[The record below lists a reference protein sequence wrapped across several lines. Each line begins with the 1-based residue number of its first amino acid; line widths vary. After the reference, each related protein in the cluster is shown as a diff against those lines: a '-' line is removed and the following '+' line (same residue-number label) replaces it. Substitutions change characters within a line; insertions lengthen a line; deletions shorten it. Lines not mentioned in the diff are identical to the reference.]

1 MIVQAFSNEAA
12 WDFLSN
18 NIPFFDYPDKD
29 IEKTYYFRWWTF
41 RKHLKK
47 TASGFVITEFQ
58 PPVPWAGKENTISCP
73 AGHHFREGRWLHDP
87 QFLNDYAVFW
97 LRGGGALRSYSF
109 WIADSIRQHALV
121 TGDFSLAKN
130 LLPDLVRNDE
140 AWERERRD
148 PNGLF
153 WQIDDRDGMEV
164 SIGGSGYRATI
175 NSYMFGDALAIS
187 RIAALTGDTDLEK
200 RYHDK
205 AMTLQQ
211 LINEKLWDKD
221 AGFYKVAPRNRDA
234 NVPLTPA
241 DVRELH
247 GYTPW
252 YFDALIP
259 PSEYGVAWNQLA
271 DPDGFYAPFGPT
283 TTEQRHPGFRVA
295 YEGHECQWN
304 GPSWPFAT
312 SITLTGLANYIDKEK
327 TANPENDMTPYQ
339 AVYLETLGIYARSHR
354 IRDDESMKEIA
365 WIDENLN
372 PFTGDW
378 ISRTRLKT
386 WNNGTWDAGK
396 GGVERGKDY
405 NHSTF
410 CDLVIHGLIGFKP
423 EAGDS
428 FRLVPLVPE
437 NIEYFCLDHVYYHGK
452 IITVFYDSTGDR
464 YQHGKGFRVLMD
476 GKEVFA
482 SETIPSSPVEIIRGS
497 GQLLRKAQSAVTSG
511 QTAVGKA
518 QSPP

>member
-1 MIVQAFSNEAA
+1 A
-12 WDFLSN
+12 
-18 NIPFFDYPDKD
+18 
-29 IEKTYYFRWWTF
+29 
-41 RKHLKK
+41 
-47 TASGFVITEFQ
+47 GFVITEFQ

-73 AGHHFREGRWLHDP
+73 GGHHFREGRWLHDP

-109 WIADSIRQHALV
+109 WIADSIWKRALV
-121 TGDFSLAKN
+121 TGDFSLAEN
-130 LLPDLVRNDE
+130 LLPDLVRNHE
-140 AWERERRD
+140 AWERERLD

-187 RIAALTGDTDLEK
+187 CIAARKGEDDLANKYYEK
-200 RYHDK
+200 
-205 AMTLQQ
+205 AITLKR
-211 LINEKLWDKD
+211 LINENLWDQK
-221 AGFYKVAPRNRDA
+221 AGFYKVAKRNDNREL
-234 NVPLTPA
+234 PLQLA

-252 YFDALIP
+252 YFDAIIP
-259 PSEYGVAWNQLA
+259 QPEYGVAWSQLT
-271 DPDGFYAPFGPT
+271 DPEGFFAPFGPT
-283 TTEQRHPGFRVA
+283 TAEQRHPGFKIS

-312 SITLTGLANYIDKEK
+312 SMTLTSLANFIEKEK
-327 TANPENDMTPYQ
+327 TANPEADISELQ
-339 AVYLETLGIYARSHR
+339 SAYLETLGIYARSHR
-354 IRDDESMKEIA
+354 IKNESMKEIA

-386 WNNGTWDAGK
+386 WNNGTWDRGK

-410 CDLVIHGLIGFKP
+410 CDLVINGLIGFKP
-423 EAGDS
+423 TVDDS
-428 FRLVPLVPE
+428 FRIFPMVPDSVE
-437 NIEYFCLDHVYYHGK
+437 FFCLDHLLWHGK
-452 IITVFYDSTGDR
+452 IVTIFYDRTGER
-464 YQHGKGFRVLMD
+464 YHRGKGFNVYLD
-476 GKEVFA
+476 GKEVMT
-482 SETIPSSPVEIIRGS
+482 SENIPLTPVV
-497 GQLLRKAQSAVTSG
+497 VTWREYN
-511 QTAVGKA
+511 K
-518 QSPP
+518 